1 MPIKFRCAYC
11 NQLMGIARRKAG
23 TVVSCPTC
31 GGQVVVPTPEP
42 PIQPVQLPP
51 TPGNG
56 PPQANVFEKPDFDA
70 GMFNPKPV
78 PAPPPA
84 PVPAP
89 SLPAQAT
96 MPSPAPAQFASSG
109 FDVEPVI
116 IPPSAHRHR
125 GMVLT
130 PGKIMLLAI
139 GVFLLVGGAFAAGY
153 LCAKLVSNGP

>member
-42 PIQPVQLPP
+42 PIQPVELPP
-51 TPGNG
+51 PAPGNG

-70 GMFNPKPV
+70 GMFNPQPVPVPPPVHV
-78 PAPPPA
+78 PAPD
-84 PVPAP
+84 
-89 SLPAQAT
+89 LPAQAT
-96 MPSPAPAQFASSG
+96 MPSPAPAQFASGG

-116 IPPSAHRHR
+116 IPPPAPRQR
-125 GMVLT
+125 GVVLT
-130 PGKIMLLAI
+130 PARIILLAV
-139 GVFLLVGGAFAAGY
+139 GVFLLVVVAFAAGY
-153 LCAKLVSNGP
+153 FCAKLMSA